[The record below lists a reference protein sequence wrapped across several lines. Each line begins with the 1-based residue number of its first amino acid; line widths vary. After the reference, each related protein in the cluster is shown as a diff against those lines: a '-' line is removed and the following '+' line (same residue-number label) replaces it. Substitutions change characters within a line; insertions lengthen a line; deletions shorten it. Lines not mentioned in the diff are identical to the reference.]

1 MTASTPVDGVKCPP
15 WVVLLPWKGTVK
27 FDCVSCQYGTP
38 PPAGFCQVVQMISPE
53 ITSANPCL
61 THFSPTFGGMATLL
75 YTQLRILHLQT
86 SLLGVTPYGSHQA
99 NGRAHMSS
107 LIWMSLLIEVVLLAS
122 IPWQESET
130 SGLNDEHSQLEDE
143 DFVNKTYYLVCNI
156 ELESEDGIEDNEE
169 PETDKDV
176 DIPQEIKISCWVA
189 SEEGKVMVDSSCLL
203 LKFDIRGKLSTPE
216 YPGMTASTPVDG
228 VKCPPWVVLLP
239 WKGTVKFDCVSCQ
252 YGTPPPAEFR
262 QVVQMISPEIT
273 VQVKISCWVA
283 SEEGKYT
290 TTYDVVYTY
299 DVYTPINVESHTQ
312 DQVKISYW
320 VASEEGKKFDIRG
333 KLSTPE
339 YLGMTVSTPVDGVK
353 CPPWVVLLPWKGTI
367 KFDCVSCQYGM
378 PPPAGFC
385 QVVQI
390 ISSGITGE
398 VRSWVPTVRKDFFE
412 SRWIGRMTTFFTL
425 PEGCILITV
434 ATLSYLQLRILYLQT
449 FLLVSLPMGVI
460 RPYDLFAPTHLPSG
474 CHFSM
479 GVILHPADH
488 RAYIELLFPYLCC
501 WVLVKSYLTVT
512 VRVESH
518 TQDQIQISCWVA
530 SEEGKK

>member
-1 MTASTPVDGVKCPP
+1 MKAVKINLWGRGGQHDLGGQLFNLIFFRKSGSTILFRAFNNLKIESYINLSKCYEGCKDLGRVEILHWPYKTPKLRMWRVVGEMHSRDQAVTLCNHVWMELSVLHGSYSSPRKVQSSPTHRIRSKYSVGSHQKKARGKLSTPEYPGMTASTPVDGVKCPP

-53 ITSANPCL
+53 IT
-61 THFSPTFGGMATLL
+61 
-75 YTQLRILHLQT
+75 Y
-86 SLLGVTPYGSHQA
+86 VTIKA
-99 NGRAHMSS
+99 AK
-107 LIWMSLLIEVVLLAS
+107 I
-122 IPWQESET
+122 
-130 SGLNDEHSQLEDE
+130 DLEAAYIS
-143 DFVNKTYYLVCNI
+143 KK
-156 ELESEDGIEDNEE
+156 LESEDGIEDNEE

-290 TTYDVVYTY
+290 
-299 DVYTPINVESHTQ
+299 PINVESHTQ

-412 SRWIGRMTTFFTL
+412 SRWIGRMTTL
-425 PEGCILITV
+425 
-434 ATLSYLQLRILYLQT
+434 
-449 FLLVSLPMGVI
+449 
-460 RPYDLFAPTHLPSG
+460 HL
-474 CHFSM
+474 
-479 GVILHPADH
+479 A
-488 RAYIELLFPYLCC
+488 
-501 WVLVKSYLTVT
+501 
-512 VRVESH
+512 
-518 TQDQIQISCWVA
+518 
-530 SEEGKK
+530 

>member
-1 MTASTPVDGVKCPP
+1 MKAVKINLWGRGGQYDLGGQLFNLIFFRKSGSTILFRAFNNLKIESYINLSKCYEGCKDLGR
-15 WVVLLPWKGTVK
+15 V
-27 FDCVSCQYGTP
+27 
-38 PPAGFCQVVQMISPE
+38 E
-53 ITSANPCL
+53 
-61 THFSPTFGGMATLL
+61 
-75 YTQLRILHLQT
+75 ILHWPYKTPKLRMWRVVGEMHSRDQA
-86 SLLGVTPYGSHQA
+86 VTLCNH
-99 NGRAHMSS
+99 
-107 LIWMSLLIEVVLLAS
+107 
-122 IPWQESET
+122 WQESET

-290 TTYDVVYTY
+290 
-299 DVYTPINVESHTQ
+299 PINVESHTQ

-353 CPPWVVLLPWKGTI
+353 CPPWVVLLPWK
-367 KFDCVSCQYGM
+367 V
-378 PPPAGFC
+378 
-385 QVVQI
+385 
-390 ISSGITGE
+390 
-398 VRSWVPTVRKDFFE
+398 WH
-412 SRWIGRMTTFFTL
+412 
-425 PEGCILITV
+425 
-434 ATLSYLQLRILYLQT
+434 
-449 FLLVSLPMGVI
+449 
-460 RPYDLFAPTHLPSG
+460 APTSRFLPSG
-474 CHFSM
+474 ANHL
-479 GVILHPADH
+479 IWDH
-488 RAYIELLFPYLCC
+488 IC
-501 WVLVKSYLTVT
+501 
-512 VRVESH
+512 
-518 TQDQIQISCWVA
+518 
-530 SEEGKK
+530 